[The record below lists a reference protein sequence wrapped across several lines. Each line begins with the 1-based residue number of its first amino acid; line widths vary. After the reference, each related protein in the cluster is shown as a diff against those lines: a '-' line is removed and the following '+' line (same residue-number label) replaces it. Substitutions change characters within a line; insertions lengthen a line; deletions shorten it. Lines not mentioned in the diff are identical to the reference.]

1 MTVNGGTLMRRPVAA
16 LLLGLA
22 VAAPLPAA
30 ETPEDAGQAAAESW
44 LKLVDAG
51 DYDASWDQ
59 AAKLFKGS
67 VTKEHWRQAIGGS
80 RGPMG
85 RLVSRKLKSR
95 EYKEKLPGAPDGK
108 YVVVKFDTVF
118 EKKSTAVE
126 TVTPMMD
133 PDGTWHVSGYFI
145 Q

>member
-1 MTVNGGTLMRRPVAA
+1 MTVNGGTLMRSRAA
-16 LLLGLA
+16 AVVLGL
-22 VAAPLPAA
+22 VLAAPSLAVEA
-30 ETPEDAGQAAAESW
+30 PEDAGQAAAESW

-59 AAKLFKGS
+59 AAKMFKGS
-67 VTKEHWRQAIGGS
+67 VTKEHWRQAIAGS

-95 EYKEKLPGAPDGK
+95 EYREKLPGAPDGK

-118 EKKSTAVE
+118 EKKAAAVE
-126 TVTPMMD
+126 TVTPMMEL
-133 PDGTWHVSGYFI
+133 DGTWHVSGYFI